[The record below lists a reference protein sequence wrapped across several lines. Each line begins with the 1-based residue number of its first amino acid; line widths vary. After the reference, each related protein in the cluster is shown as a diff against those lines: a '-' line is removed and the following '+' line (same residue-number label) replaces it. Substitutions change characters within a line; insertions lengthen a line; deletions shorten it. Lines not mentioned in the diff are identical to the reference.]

1 MSIPVTD
8 SISFLLERCTF
19 EGEGPID
26 VACSGGPDSSALS
39 VLAAA
44 TGRPVILHHV
54 DHGLRPGSAD
64 ESGLVKAL
72 AERLD
77 AEFVPHLVEVAIGS
91 NLEARARAARFAAL
105 PTGAATGHS
114 MDDQAETVLLNLMRG
129 AGADGL
135 SAMTPGSRHPVLGL
149 RRSELADLCVE
160 LELKVVRDPSNDD
173 PGFLR
178 NRVRAEVLPLLSE
191 MAGRDLVPV
200 LARSAS
206 VLRADAELLDLLSL
220 EAIADPTEVAAL
232 RDAPRALANRR
243 LRSLVR
249 EIQPEGHPPSI
260 AELDRLWDVVEHRA
274 RATELAG
281 GLRIGRGSGHLQVE
295 RGGSGTLPPVSIS
308 EATPPPSWASADL
321 GEVVVSEEQLQ
332 SRVVELG
339 AQITAD
345 YADSPPLLVG
355 VLKGALHF
363 LADLSRSIALP
374 VDMDFMAVSSYGSAT
389 KTSGIVRI
397 IKDLDID
404 LTDRHVLVVE
414 DIVDSGLTLN
424 YLRRYLSARGAASI
438 EVCALLVKEASKRP
452 ELDLRYV
459 GFDIPRT
466 FVVGYG
472 LDVAEQYRNLRTI
485 YAYVGDLSR

>member
-1 MSIPVTD
+1 MSVSP
-8 SISFLLERCTF
+8 SELMLSLLERCTF
-19 EGEGPID
+19 EGDGPID

-54 DHGLRPGSAD
+54 DHGLRSGSAD
-64 ESGLVKAL
+64 ESGVVKAL
-72 AERLD
+72 SERIG
-77 AEFVPHLVEVAIGS
+77 AEFVPHLVEVGGGS

-105 PTGAATGHS
+105 PSGAATGHS

-129 AGADGL
+129 AGSDGL
-135 SAMTPGSRHPVLGL
+135 SAMTPGPRHPILGL
-149 RRSELADLCVE
+149 RRSELANLCVSIG
-160 LELKVVRDPSNDD
+160 LEVVVDPSNND

-178 NRVRAEVLPLLSE
+178 NRVRAELLPLLNE
-191 MAGRDLVPV
+191 LAGRDVVPV

-206 VLRADAELLDLLSL
+206 VLREDAEVLELLAR
-220 EAIADPTEVAAL
+220 EAIGDPTEVAAL
-232 RDAPRALANRR
+232 RKAPRALANRR

-249 EIQPEGHPPSI
+249 EQQLEGHPPSS
-260 AELDRLWDVVEHRA
+260 AELGRLWDVIEHRT

-281 GLRIGRGSGHLQVE
+281 GLRIGRRLGHLQVE
-295 RGGSGTLPPVSIS
+295 RGGSGTLPTVSIS
-308 EATPPPSWASADL
+308 DVSLLPSWAAADL
-321 GEVVVSEEQLQ
+321 GEIVVSEERLEA
-332 SRVVELG
+332 RVAELG

-345 YADSPPLLVG
+345 YAESPPLLVG

-363 LADLSRSIALP
+363 LADLSRSIELP

-404 LTDRHVLVVE
+404 LTNRHVLVVE